1 MKVQSISKLMKRL
14 WWHVWPDHRNHF
26 ILVISLMI
34 IASLT
39 EMFSIGMVLPFVSIL
54 INPNH
59 VFEHPQAQWFVYLFG
74 FTNASQL
81 LFPLTL
87 LFGMLALLTGLVRLV
102 MVWQITR
109 LSYSVGTNISMKI
122 YSRTLYQSYSV
133 HCARNSSEIID
144 GISNKASITLNIISL
159 ILTLISSFFII
170 ISILVVLIWIQPTVA
185 ILTFAGFG
193 SIYLLT
199 IRITRKRLLSNSL
212 IVARES
218 SILLKSV
225 QEALGGIRDVLIDGS
240 QDAYCKVYSNSD
252 SPLKRVQGNSSFI
265 SVSPRYIIEAFGMF
279 FIAFLAYFLSLQ
291 GDGILGAMSII
302 AALALGAQRLLPVLQ
317 QSYAAWSYIL
327 SAQISLHD
335 TLELL
340 DQALP
345 EYFGL
350 PAPYPLPFNRQIFL
364 KGVSFRYSNQDRWVI
379 RNLDLTI
386 DKGSR
391 VGFIGKTGSGKSTLL
406 DIVMALLHPS
416 EGLLIIDNEPITTA
430 NYRSWQVR
438 LAHVPQ
444 AIFLADASIE
454 SNIAIG
460 VPSDK
465 IDHERV
471 RKAAEQAKISE
482 SIESWPEKYQTMVG
496 ERGIRLSGGQRQRIG
511 IARALYKRADVIIF
525 DEATSALDNDTEL
538 SVMQA
543 IEGLSKDITLLII
556 AHRLTTLRTCKQIV
570 ELDNGGIKLIGSY
583 DDIAAR
589 GG

>member
-1 MKVQSISKLMKRL
+1 MKVKPISQLLKRL
-14 WWHVWPDHRNHF
+14 WWHVWPDHRKHF

-59 VFEHPQAQWFVYLFG
+59 VFENPHTQWFIHLFG
-74 FTNASQL
+74 FNDASQL
-81 LFPLTL
+81 VLPLTL
-87 LFGMLALLTGLVRLV
+87 LFGILALLTGLVRLV
-102 MVWQITR
+102 MLWQSNR
-109 LSYSVGTNISMKI
+109 LSYSVGAHISMSI

-133 HCARNSSEIID
+133 HCDRNSSEIID

-159 ILTLISSFFII
+159 MLTLISSFFII
-170 ISILVVLIWIQPTVA
+170 ISILVVLIWIQPIVA
-185 ILTFAGFG
+185 ILAFAGFG

-225 QEALGGIRDVLIDGS
+225 QEALGSIRDMLIDGS
-240 QDAYCKVYSNSD
+240 QAVYCKIYSNSD
-252 SPLKRVQGNSSFI
+252 LALKRVQGNSAFI
-265 SVSPRYIIEAFGMF
+265 SISPRYIIESFGML

-291 GDGILGAMSII
+291 GDGLLGAMSII

-317 QSYAAWSYIL
+317 QSYAAWSYVL
-327 SAQISLHD
+327 SAQVSLHD

-340 DQALP
+340 DQSLP
-345 EYFGL
+345 EYLGL
-350 PAPYPLPFNRQIFL
+350 PAPDPLPFSQQIVL
-364 KGVSFRYSNQDRWVI
+364 KGVSFRYSNKDSWVI
-379 RNLDLTI
+379 RNLDLTVA
-386 DKGSR
+386 KGGR

-416 EGLLIIDNEPITTA
+416 EGLLIIDNVHITTA
-430 NYRSWQVR
+430 NYRSWQAR

-460 VPSDK
+460 VPSEK

-471 RKAAEQAKISE
+471 KAAAEQAKISE
-482 SIESWPEKYQTMVG
+482 SIESWPEKYQTIVG

-525 DEATSALDNDTEL
+525 DEATSALDNDTEM

-556 AHRLTTLRTCKQIV
+556 AHRLTTLRTCTQIV
-570 ELDNGGIKLIGSY
+570 ELGNGGIKQIGSY
-583 DDIAAR
+583 EEIVAR
-589 GG
+589 IG